1 MESMTSPS
9 GARLGYG
16 GAMSQELAGLS
27 DQDLIDLAHYLS
39 HFGSAPRVPSVRR
52 GPRRV

>member
-1 MESMTSPS
+1 MRPASRIYKS

-16 GAMSQELAGLS
+16 GAMSQELAGLN

-39 HFGSAPRVPSVRR
+39 HFSAAPAPK
-52 GPRRV
+52 